1 MSYLDGKHD
10 ERHKNHDDDQ
20 ELWRPDLGGD
30 VAKAH
35 GGEGDDAEVK
45 RVEQGQVVSRALE
58 VLDATDA
65 DGGQREGC
73 RQEDNWARRQ
83 RFTSPLRESVYCIR
97 AMV

>member
-1 MSYLDGKHD
+1 MFLNRLLMTVSHLDGKHN

-30 VAKAH
+30 VPKAH

-65 DGGQREGC
+65 DGGHSGGRDGDSQTTK
-73 RQEDNWARRQ
+73 QA
-83 RFTSPLRESVYCIR
+83 L
-97 AMV
+97 